1 MLCALLLG
9 KIAPFRRPRTTQ
21 GTGPRDPHL
30 LQAAETMT
38 KGKSNLVKRISED
51 PIDSILLKLIHH
63 ELGNG
68 LAVLSGYRHLLQRA
82 ISLQA
87 QETAPPEPDILRH
100 RNEQWLS
107 YLRIMHDR
115 ETLLNDYLAQLH
127 ALSLGATYERF
138 CQRFVQADLVV
149 VLRRIIERLVPLYPD
164 RTLRVHMPIQA
175 LFIMC
180 DPFCLELVLEHIM
193 SHTIAA
199 HTSSTPIDIR
209 LEPST
214 ASPHMVQEAKLAIHI
229 KRTLPGPDQGGEQ
242 MSETWSQVLSQ
253 SDREICLA
261 MCREVLQE
269 HGGRIWNER
278 GGEQEEIV
286 CVALPL
292 ME

>member
-1 MLCALLLG
+1 
-9 KIAPFRRPRTTQ
+9 
-21 GTGPRDPHL
+21 
-30 LQAAETMT
+30 MT
-38 KGKSNLVKRISED
+38 KGESNLVKHISEG
-51 PIDSILLKLIHH
+51 PLNSALLKQLYH

-87 QETAPPEPDILRH
+87 QETAPPEPDVWRH

-107 YLRIMHDR
+107 YLHLMQDR
-115 ETLLNDYLAQLH
+115 ETLLQDFLARMR
-127 ALSLGATYERF
+127 ALSLGANDERF
-138 CQRFVQADLVV
+138 CQRFVRADLVV

-164 RTLRVHMPIQA
+164 QTLRVHMPSQA

-180 DPFCLELVLEHIM
+180 DPFCIELVLEHIID
-193 SHTIAA
+193 HTIAA
-199 HTSSTPIDIR
+199 HTASTPIDIR

-214 ASPHMVQEAKLAIHI
+214 ASSPMLQEANIAIHI
-229 KRTLPGPDQGGEQ
+229 KRTLPGPNPGSEEL
-242 MSETWSQVLSQ
+242 SETWSQVLSQ

-261 MCREVLQE
+261 VCREVLQE
-269 HGGRIWNER
+269 HGGRIWNEQ

-292 ME
+292 VE